1 MIRVEEF
8 EYMHSLNKFLKEN
21 RITRE
26 QLIDIKY
33 TGTGHCTHFLLIYE
47 TPIEPSIHEV
57 NCITSSDFTYRG
69 FGL

>member
-1 MIRVEEF
+1 MIRAEEF
-8 EYMHSLNKFLKEN
+8 ENKHDLNEFLFEN

-47 TPIEPSIHEV
+47 E
-57 NCITSSDFTYRG
+57 
-69 FGL
+69 